1 MHRIPSLNHYTT
13 QTTCLETL
21 SGPQLRR
28 SNHLQTLPYIL
39 TLLRKLLRYSL
50 QYNLDDLSTLHC
62 CHLDLRDIIDLST
75 RVLHLR
81 RLRLEVGECLLD
93 LT

>member
-1 MHRIPSLNHYTT
+1 
-13 QTTCLETL
+13 
-21 SGPQLRR
+21 
-28 SNHLQTLPYIL
+28 
-39 TLLRKLLRYSL
+39 
-50 QYNLDDLSTLHC
+50 
-62 CHLDLRDIIDLST
+62 LDLRDIIDLST